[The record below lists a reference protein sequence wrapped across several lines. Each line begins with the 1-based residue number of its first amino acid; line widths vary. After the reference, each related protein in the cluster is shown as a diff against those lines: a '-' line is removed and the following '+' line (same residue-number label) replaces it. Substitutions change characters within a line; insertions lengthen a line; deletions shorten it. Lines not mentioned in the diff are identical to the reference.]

1 MSKKKKDS
9 KPKVHKD
16 LEGFDIKIDENGEII
31 SNLSID
37 ELNKFLDENVE
48 DKKFKGIDVK
58 RKKSED

>member
-1 MSKKKKDS
+1 MAKKDK

-16 LEGFDIKIDENGEII
+16 LEGFDIRIDENGEVQ

-48 DKKFKGIDVK
+48 DKKFKDIDVE
-58 RKKSED
+58 RKKSGK